1 MKIFKKGEIV
11 TVTLLTRLF
20 KNLKRRINE
29 VTSRQVNVLTTG
41 QVIDRGKVWKT
52 SDTIIST
59 PMSTANEQFFQTS
72 LLPIYTIGTDNIK
85 KGGNSY
91 LIYYIDE
98 IEKIDKIGEL

>member
-41 QVIDRGKVWKT
+41 QVIDSGAIG
-52 SDTIIST
+52 SDTIIVT
-59 PMSTANEQFFQTS
+59 PMSTTNEQFFQTS
-72 LLPIYTIGTDNIK
+72 LLPVYTIGTDNIK

>member
-11 TVTLLTRLF
+11 TTTLLTRLF
-20 KNLKRRINE
+20 KDFKRRINE
-29 VTSRQVNVLTTG
+29 VISRQVNVLTTG
-41 QVIDRGKVWKT
+41 QVIDIGVVWRT
-52 SDTIIST
+52 SDGIIVT

-72 LLPIYTIGTDNIK
+72 FLPIYTVGADSVK
-85 KGGNSY
+85 KGASSY

>member
-41 QVIDRGKVWKT
+41 QVIDSGAID
-52 SDTIIST
+52 SDTIIVT
-59 PMSTANEQFFQTS
+59 PMSTTNEQFFQTS

>member
-11 TVTLLTRLF
+11 TVTMLTRLF
-20 KNLKRRINE
+20 KDFKRRINE

-41 QVIDRGKVWKT
+41 QIIDIGT
-52 SDTIIST
+52 IGTDTIIVT

-72 LLPIYTIGTDNIK
+72 LLPVYTIGTDSIK